1 MGQTVPILNHLFY
14 PALILVTVL
23 LPLQLFLFKHKHV
36 LILQFLCGLIY
47 SMLFLTAGYHYA
59 QGVLQVGSHDGV
71 NSLAQRVHTL
81 EHIIYPQVVEWICT
95 QTIQHTDQGV
105 LYRDTLMHEPIQFC
119 KF

>member
-1 MGQTVPILNHLFY
+1 MQVKLW
-14 PALILVTVL
+14 
-23 LPLQLFLFKHKHV
+23 HKV
-36 LILQFLCGLIY
+36 YESWF
-47 SMLFLTAGYHYA
+47 
-59 QGVLQVGSHDGV
+59 HDAV

-95 QTIQHTDQGV
+95 QTIQHTDPRV